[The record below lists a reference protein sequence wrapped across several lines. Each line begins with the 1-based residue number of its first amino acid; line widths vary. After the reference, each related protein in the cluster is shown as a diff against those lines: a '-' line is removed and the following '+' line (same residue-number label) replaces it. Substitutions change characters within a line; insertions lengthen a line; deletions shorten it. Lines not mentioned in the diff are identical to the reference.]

1 MNEITRFRDTV
12 SITANSTAATTAG
25 KIGFGLYAGGCVVI
39 TSLNSCTQIAWHGM
53 AEADATPRPIYSDG
67 AAVTTALTV
76 GVHPIPDACFALPF
90 VVPVVSGG
98 TTCAMTALLKG

>member
-25 KIGFGLYAGGCVVI
+25 RIAFGNFAGGCVVI
-39 TSLNSCTQIAWHGM
+39 GASNNCTQIAWHGM
-53 AEADATPRPIYSDG
+53 ADTDATPRPVYSDG
-67 AAVTTALTV
+67 AAVTTSLTV
-76 GVHPIPDACFALPF
+76 GVHPIPDACFGLPF

-98 TTCAMTALLKG
+98 TTCAMTVVLKG